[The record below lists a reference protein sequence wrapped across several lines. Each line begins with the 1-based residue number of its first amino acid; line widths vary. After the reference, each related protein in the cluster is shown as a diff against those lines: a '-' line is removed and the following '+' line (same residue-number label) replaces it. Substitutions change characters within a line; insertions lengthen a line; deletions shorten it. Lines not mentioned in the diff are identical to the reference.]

1 MFYSL
6 STTSD
11 NSRIN
16 YYINKIKLINEY
28 KINAKK
34 KKNDCNKIQMSAIK

>member
-28 KINAKK
+28 KINANNKK
-34 KKNDCNKIQMSAIK
+34 HYCNKINMSAIK